1 MGAEQNPFLGWRAI
15 RYCLE
20 ETELYKTQLRALLRA
35 GAQYRN
41 IKIML
46 PLVTGVQEVRAAK
59 ALLEEC
65 KQELKAA
72 NLAYDPDVQVGVM
85 IQTPGGGADR
95 RPAGK
100 GSGLLQH
107 RHQRPDPVHHRGG
120 PRQRQGRKAVYCPA
134 PGGAQKHPQRHPGG
148 GAEAG
153 IPVGM
158 CGESAADPALI
169 PLLLHFG
176 LDEFSV
182 SASSVLATRKT
193 MSGWS
198 GEQAAQLTEQAMAL
212 ATPDEVGAYL
222 HGQVKA

>member
-1 MGAEQNPFLGWRAI
+1 
-15 RYCLE
+15 
-20 ETELYKTQLRALLRA
+20 
-35 GAQYRN
+35 
-41 IKIML
+41 ML
-46 PLVTGVQEVRAAK
+46 PLVTGVQEVR
-59 ALLEEC
+59 

-72 NLAYDPDVQVGVM
+72 NLDYDPDVQVGVM
-85 IQTPGGGADR
+85 IETPAAALTADLLAKEAAFFSIGTNDLTQYTIAVDR
-95 RPAGK
+95 GNAKVEKLYTALHPAVLRSIRNVIQAG
-100 GSGLLQH
+100 
-107 RHQRPDPVHHRGG
+107 
-120 PRQRQGRKAVYCPA
+120 RQ
-134 PGGAQKHPQRHPGG
+134 
-148 GAEAG
+148 AG

-193 MSGWS
+193 ISEWS